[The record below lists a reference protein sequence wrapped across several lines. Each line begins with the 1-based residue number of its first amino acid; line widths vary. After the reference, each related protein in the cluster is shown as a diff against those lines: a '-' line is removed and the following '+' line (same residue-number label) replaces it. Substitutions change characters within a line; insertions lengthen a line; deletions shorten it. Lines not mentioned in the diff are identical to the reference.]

1 MICPELTIH
10 WDLGTLP
17 EKSENARCLATYKTA
32 EFPPHCSKK
41 EKQDV
46 DELDL
51 PDTKALF
58 LESGASL
65 EDKKAK
71 EMQEYLD
78 AVNKEVIYGR
88 GLNVSPFLAAAT
100 PAAAAA
106 PAAAALASAA
116 LTLRSARAPWCAG

>member
-1 MICPELTIH
+1 MQDVWPH
-10 WDLGTLP
+10 
-17 EKSENARCLATYKTA
+17 KTA

-65 EDKKAK
+65 EDKRAK

-78 AVNKEVIYGR
+78 AVNKEVIER
-88 GLNVSPFLAAAT
+88 SDLNVVLVLSAT
-100 PAAAAA
+100 VTVMAAAAA
-106 PAAAALASAA
+106 WVWAAREALQ
-116 LTLRSARAPWCAG
+116 

>member
-1 MICPELTIH
+1 M
-10 WDLGTLP
+10 
-17 EKSENARCLATYKTA
+17 
-32 EFPPHCSKK
+32 
-41 EKQDV
+41 

-78 AVNKEVIYGR
+78 AVNKEVISGR

-100 PAAAAA
+100 PAAAA
-106 PAAAALASAA
+106 PAAASASVA
-116 LTLRSARAPWCAG
+116 LTLRSARAPWCAE